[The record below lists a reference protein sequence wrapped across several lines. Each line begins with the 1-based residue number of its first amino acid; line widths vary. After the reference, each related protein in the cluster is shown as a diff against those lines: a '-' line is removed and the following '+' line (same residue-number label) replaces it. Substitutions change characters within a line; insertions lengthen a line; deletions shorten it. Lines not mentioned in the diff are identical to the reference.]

1 MKAIDAV
8 SHFVLPFDPKITK
21 KLISFVDNFGQPLQ
35 VGGIDQRRIDEDIRK
50 VNGVSVFPVSDSEVE
65 KLNFFDISRYVLF
78 KLVEKELQ
86 RLSLL
91 YISRFRHLEI
101 FRWNQVDILKY
112 SENGKYEIHADHDS
126 TVVRGVTAIINL
138 NDEYEGGN
146 FVFYDPMKKSE
157 IIKTIELKKGSVLFF
172 PSNFLYPHSIQPIT
186 KGTRYSLVAWA
197 A

>member
-1 MKAIDAV
+1 MKVIDAV
-8 SHFVLPFDPKITK
+8 SHFVLPFDPKLTK

-35 VGGIDQRRIDEDIRK
+35 IGSFEFKQIDENIRK
-50 VNGVSVFPVSDSEVE
+50 VNGVSVHPVPDSDIE
-65 KLNFFDISRYVLF
+65 KLNFFDISRYVLY
-78 KLVEKELQ
+78 KSVAQELQ

-101 FRWNQVDILKY
+101 SRWNQVDILKY
-112 SENGKYEIHADHDS
+112 SENGKYEIHTDHDS
-126 TVVRGVTAIINL
+126 TQVRGVTAIINL

-146 FVFYDPMKKSE
+146 FVFFDPMKKGE
-157 IIKTIELKKGSVLFF
+157 VVKTIELKKGSVLFF
-172 PSNFLYPHSIQPIT
+172 PSNFLYPHSIQPVT